1 MARFSRLDVYQR
13 LLDEG
18 VLAERRLADGRLGR
32 RAHLGSTGGNGQASG
47 AAADNDDIS
56 GNFIRHF

>member
-18 VLAERRLADGRLGR
+18 LVQIFVEAEPNNAVQARDG
-32 RAHLGSTGGNGQASG
+32 SQ
-47 AAADNDDIS
+47 
-56 GNFIRHF
+56 